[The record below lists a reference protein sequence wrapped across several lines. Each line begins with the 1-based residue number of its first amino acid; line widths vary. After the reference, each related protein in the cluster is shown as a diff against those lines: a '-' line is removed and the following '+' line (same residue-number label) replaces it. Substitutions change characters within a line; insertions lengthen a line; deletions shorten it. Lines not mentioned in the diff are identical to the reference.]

1 MHEHQRQES
10 ADWICCSFYY
20 SERLVRQR
28 SVNIKC
34 LFIDTALRGI
44 LPSTGLASVR
54 PRSPIPKRCQTKL
67 TSLLLFTNSTPRD
80 DIEMPLLPPP
90 AIPFWAHILTELPAS
105 INFFLR
111 PSEQLS
117 SPAPQ
122 AHAIIR
128 QYAILLLVSN
138 IIASIFAL
146 RPVDATSRHV
156 GGALSIYHAA
166 PLVRAAR
173 RIISRDE
180 GYGGGLG
187 GPVLHLVVHGVCFVT
202 LGGLFLSRPTKRRVS

>member
-1 MHEHQRQES
+1 
-10 ADWICCSFYY
+10 
-20 SERLVRQR
+20 
-28 SVNIKC
+28 
-34 LFIDTALRGI
+34 
-44 LPSTGLASVR
+44 
-54 PRSPIPKRCQTKL
+54 
-67 TSLLLFTNSTPRD
+67 
-80 DIEMPLLPPP
+80 MPLLPPTN
-90 AIPFWAHILTELPAS
+90 AIPFWVHVLTELPAS

-138 IIASIFAL
+138 IIALIFAL

-156 GGALSIYHAA
+156 GGALSIYHTA

-173 RIISRDE
+173 RILYNDE
-180 GYGGGLG
+180 GYGSGLG
-187 GPVLHLVVHGVCFVT
+187 GPVLHLVVHGVCLLT
-202 LGGLFLSRPTKRRVS
+202 LGGLFLSRPTKRRTT